1 MLFTCFF
8 FQKKKKTYTFA
19 FCFLFPRLNHHL
31 YNRIIFRDHPD
42 GTKRKFF
49 RDVFSLSLMLR
60 NYLMYPNDFSTQGP
74 YIIVTV
80 RKLSIRPWVGV
91 VDVFWVEKRKKEFLL
106 FIFFYTRRRR
116 HFVDNIIH
124 KCQGQRYKTIVSRRG
139 THSSLKMTSR
149 ESLFSSFSTE
159 LLPSYVTQNEPRD
172 DGRECVKLLLND
184 VAK

>member
-1 MLFTCFF
+1 M
-8 FQKKKKTYTFA
+8 
-19 FCFLFPRLNHHL
+19 
-31 YNRIIFRDHPD
+31 
-42 GTKRKFF
+42 
-49 RDVFSLSLMLR
+49 
-60 NYLMYPNDFSTQGP
+60 
-74 YIIVTV
+74 
-80 RKLSIRPWVGV
+80 GV
-91 VDVFWVEKRKKEFLL
+91 VDVFWVEKRMKEFLL
-106 FIFFYTRRRR
+106 VIFFYTRRRR
-116 HFVDNIIH
+116 RLFFDNIIH